1 MEAQKGGR
9 LVDSNFDG
17 IVLTLFGIDIELQQ
31 SILNWLLLCILFA
44 IFFIWAGKK
53 FEKAD
58 VRKAPSGILL
68 ITEMITGLCT
78 NIIGDNLK
86 SKTKR
91 YLPFMGT
98 LIMMM
103 AVSNL
108 LGLVGLQPP
117 TSNLSFNITLAL
129 MMFFLIQY
137 NGIKKGGLTA
147 RLKELTEPMWLLTPL
162 NVIGELALPI
172 SLSMRLF
179 GNILAGSI
187 IMLLVYTVMQSM
199 FPAGA
204 LIYLATPFLHAYFDV
219 FSGLIQTYIF
229 FTLASFFLSEQVLE
243 EDEM

>member
-1 MEAQKGGR
+1 M
-9 LVDSNFDG
+9 DSNFDG
-17 IVLTLFGIDIELQQ
+17 ILVTIFGVDIEFQQ
-31 SILNWLLLCILFA
+31 SILNWLALCIIFA
-44 IFFIWAGKK
+44 IFFIIAGKK
-53 FEKAD
+53 FEQAD

-78 NIIGDNLK
+78 SIIGDNLK
-86 SKTKR
+86 DKTKR

-108 LGLVGLQPP
+108 LGLLGLQPP

-129 MMFFLIQY
+129 MMFLLIQY
-137 NGIKKGGLTA
+137 NGIKKGGLVA

-187 IMLLVYTVMQSM
+187 IMLLFYTLMQS
-199 FPAGA
+199 FGIPGFGI
-204 LIYLATPFLHAYFDV
+204 LGYLATPFLHAYFDV

-229 FTLASFFLSEQVLE
+229 FTLASFFLSEQVVE
-243 EDEM
+243 EDE

>member
-1 MEAQKGGR
+1 ME
-9 LVDSNFDG
+9 STFDG
-17 IVLTLFGIDIELQQ
+17 ILITVFGTTIELQQ
-31 SILNWLLLCILFA
+31 SILNWLVLCVIFT
-44 IFFIWAGKK
+44 IFFIVAGKK

-58 VRKAPSGILL
+58 VRKAPTGILL
-68 ITEMITGLCT
+68 LTEMITGLCT

-86 SKTKR
+86 EKTRR

-117 TSNLSFNITLAL
+117 TSNLSFNVTLAL
-129 MMFFLIQY
+129 LMFFLIQY
-137 NGIKKGGLTA
+137 NGIKKGGLGA

-187 IMLLVYTVMQSM
+187 IMLLVYTMLKALLPFGV
-199 FPAGA
+199 
-204 LIYLATPFLHAYFDV
+204 LIYIATPFLHAYFDI

-229 FTLASFFLSEQVLE
+229 FTLASFFLSEQVVSE
-243 EDEM
+243 TE

>member
-1 MEAQKGGR
+1 M
-9 LVDSNFDG
+9 DSNFDG
-17 IVLTLFGIDIELQQ
+17 ILLTLFGVKIELQQ
-31 SILNWLLLCILFA
+31 SILNWLGLCILFA

-68 ITEMITGLCT
+68 ITEMITGLCN

-86 SKTKR
+86 EHTKR

-137 NGIKKGGLTA
+137 NGIKKGGLGA

-187 IMLLVYTVMQSM
+187 IMLLVYTVLKSV
-199 FPAGA
+199 FPFTA
-204 LIYLATPFLHAYFDV
+204 LLYVATPFLHAYFDI

-229 FTLASFFLSEQVLE
+229 FTLASFFLSEQVIE
-243 EDEM
+243 EDE

>member
-1 MEAQKGGR
+1 M
-9 LVDSNFDG
+9 DNNFDG
-17 IVLTLFGIDIELQQ
+17 ILITLFGVDIELQQ
-31 SILNWLLLCILFA
+31 SILNWLALCLIFA

-58 VRKAPSGILL
+58 VRKAPHGILL

-86 SKTKR
+86 NKTNR

-108 LGLVGLQPP
+108 LGLLGLQPP

-137 NGIKKGGLTA
+137 NGIKKGGLGA

-187 IMLLVYTVMQSM
+187 IMLLFYTLMQSL
-199 FPAGA
+199 FPLGV
-204 LIYLATPFLHAYFDV
+204 LGYIVTPFLHAYFDI

-229 FTLASFFLSEQVLE
+229 FTLASFFLSEQVVE
-243 EDEM
+243 EE

>member
-1 MEAQKGGR
+1 M
-9 LVDSNFDG
+9 DNNFDG
-17 IVLTLFGIDIELQQ
+17 ILITLFGVDIELQQ
-31 SILNWLLLCILFA
+31 SILNWLALCLIFA

-58 VRKAPSGILL
+58 VRKAPRGILL
-68 ITEMITGLCT
+68 ITEMIAGLCT

-86 SKTKR
+86 NKTNR

-108 LGLVGLQPP
+108 LGLLGLQPP

-137 NGIKKGGLTA
+137 NGIKKGGLGA

-187 IMLLVYTVMQSM
+187 IMLLFYTLMQSL
-199 FPAGA
+199 FPLGV
-204 LIYLATPFLHAYFDV
+204 LGYIVTPFLHAYFDI

-229 FTLASFFLSEQVLE
+229 FTLASFFLSEQVVE
-243 EDEM
+243 EEE

>member
-1 MEAQKGGR
+1 ME
-9 LVDSNFDG
+9 STFDG
-17 IVLTLFGIDIELQQ
+17 ILITVFGTTIELQQ
-31 SILNWLLLCILFA
+31 SILNWLILCVIFT
-44 IFFIWAGKK
+44 IFFIVAGKK

-58 VRKAPSGILL
+58 VRKAPDGILL
-68 ITEMITGLCT
+68 LTEMITGLCT

-86 SKTKR
+86 EKTRR

-108 LGLVGLQPP
+108 LGLIGLQPP
-117 TSNLSFNITLAL
+117 TSNLSFNVTLAL
-129 MMFFLIQY
+129 LMFFLIQY
-137 NGIKKGGLTA
+137 NGIKKGGLGA

-187 IMLLVYTVMQSM
+187 IMLLVYTMLKALLP
-199 FPAGA
+199 FGI
-204 LIYLATPFLHAYFDV
+204 LIYIATPFLHAYFDI
-219 FSGLIQTYIF
+219 FSGMIQTYIF
-229 FTLASFFLSEQVLE
+229 FTLASFFLSEQVVSE
-243 EDEM
+243 TE

>member
-1 MEAQKGGR
+1 MER
-9 LVDSNFDG
+9 TFDG
-17 IVLTLFGIDIELQQ
+17 ILITVFGTTIELQQ
-31 SILNWLLLCILFA
+31 SILNWLILCVIFT
-44 IFFIWAGKK
+44 IFFIVAGKK

-58 VRKAPSGILL
+58 VRKAPDGILL
-68 ITEMITGLCT
+68 LTEMITGLCT

-86 SKTKR
+86 EKTRR

-108 LGLVGLQPP
+108 LGLIGLQPP
-117 TSNLSFNITLAL
+117 TSNLSFNVTLAL
-129 MMFFLIQY
+129 LMFFLIQY
-137 NGIKKGGLTA
+137 NGIKKGGLGA

-187 IMLLVYTVMQSM
+187 IMLLVYTMLKALLP
-199 FPAGA
+199 FGI
-204 LIYLATPFLHAYFDV
+204 LIYIATPFLHAYFDI
-219 FSGLIQTYIF
+219 FSGMIQTYIF
-229 FTLASFFLSEQVLE
+229 FTLASFFLSEQVVSE
-243 EDEM
+243 TE

>member
-1 MEAQKGGR
+1 ME
-9 LVDSNFDG
+9 STFDG
-17 IVLTLFGIDIELQQ
+17 ILITVFGTTIELQQ
-31 SILNWLLLCILFA
+31 SILNWLILCVIFT
-44 IFFIWAGKK
+44 IFFIVAGKK

-58 VRKAPSGILL
+58 VRKAPDGILL
-68 ITEMITGLCT
+68 LTEMITGLCT

-86 SKTKR
+86 EKTRR

-108 LGLVGLQPP
+108 LGLIGLQPP
-117 TSNLSFNITLAL
+117 TSNLSFNVTLAL
-129 MMFFLIQY
+129 LMFFLIQY
-137 NGIKKGGLTA
+137 NGIKKGGLGA

-187 IMLLVYTVMQSM
+187 IMLLVYTMLKALLP
-199 FPAGA
+199 FGI
-204 LIYLATPFLHAYFDV
+204 LIYIATPFLHAYFDI
-219 FSGLIQTYIF
+219 FSGMIQTYIF
-229 FTLASFFLSEQVLE
+229 FTLASFF
-243 EDEM
+243 

>member
-1 MEAQKGGR
+1 VE
-9 LVDSNFDG
+9 STFDG
-17 IVLTLFGIDIELQQ
+17 ILITVFGTTIELQQ
-31 SILNWLLLCILFA
+31 SILNWLILCVIFT
-44 IFFIWAGKK
+44 IFFIVAGKK

-58 VRKAPSGILL
+58 VRKAPDGILL
-68 ITEMITGLCT
+68 LTEMITGLCT

-86 SKTKR
+86 EKTRR

-108 LGLVGLQPP
+108 LGLIGLQPP
-117 TSNLSFNITLAL
+117 TSNLSFNVTLAL
-129 MMFFLIQY
+129 LMFFLIQY
-137 NGIKKGGLTA
+137 NGIKKGGLGA

-187 IMLLVYTVMQSM
+187 IMLLVYTMLKALLP
-199 FPAGA
+199 FGI
-204 LIYLATPFLHAYFDV
+204 LIYIATPFLHAYFDI
-219 FSGLIQTYIF
+219 FSGMIQTYIF
-229 FTLASFFLSEQVLE
+229 FTLASFFLSEQVVSE
-243 EDEM
+243 TE

>member
-1 MEAQKGGR
+1 M
-9 LVDSNFDG
+9 DSNFDG
-17 IVLTLFGIDIELQQ
+17 ILITLFGHTIELQQ
-31 SILNWLLLCILFA
+31 SILNWLVLCVIFA

-58 VRKAPSGILL
+58 VREAPHGILL

-78 NIIGDNLK
+78 SIIGDNLK
-86 SKTKR
+86 NKTNR

-98 LIMMM
+98 LILMM

-108 LGLVGLQPP
+108 LGLLGLQPP

-137 NGIKKGGLTA
+137 NGIKKGGLGA

-187 IMLLVYTVMQSM
+187 IMLLVYTMMRSF
-199 FPAGA
+199 FPFGA
-204 LIYLATPFLHAYFDV
+204 LGYFATPLLHAYFDV

-243 EDEM
+243 EEA

>member
-1 MEAQKGGR
+1 ME
-9 LVDSNFDG
+9 STFDG
-17 IVLTLFGIDIELQQ
+17 ILITVFGTTIELQQ
-31 SILNWLLLCILFA
+31 SILNWLILCVIFT
-44 IFFIWAGKK
+44 IFFIVAGKK

-58 VRKAPSGILL
+58 VRKAPDGILL
-68 ITEMITGLCT
+68 LTEMITGLCT

-86 SKTKR
+86 EKTRR

-108 LGLVGLQPP
+108 LGLIGLQPP
-117 TSNLSFNITLAL
+117 TSNLSFNVTLAL
-129 MMFFLIQY
+129 LMFFLIQY
-137 NGIKKGGLTA
+137 NGIKKGGLGT

-187 IMLLVYTVMQSM
+187 IMLLVYTMLKALLP
-199 FPAGA
+199 FGI
-204 LIYLATPFLHAYFDV
+204 LIYIATPFLHAYFDI
-219 FSGLIQTYIF
+219 FSGMIQTYIF
-229 FTLASFFLSEQVLE
+229 FTLASFFLSEQVVSE
-243 EDEM
+243 TE

>member
-1 MEAQKGGR
+1 ME
-9 LVDSNFDG
+9 STFDG
-17 IVLTLFGIDIELQQ
+17 ILITVFGQTIELQQ
-31 SILNWLLLCILFA
+31 SILNWLILCVIFT
-44 IFFIWAGKK
+44 IFFIFAGKR
-53 FEKAD
+53 FEQAD
-58 VRKAPSGILL
+58 VRKAPTGILL
-68 ITEMITGLCT
+68 LTEMITDLCS

-86 SKTKR
+86 EKTRR

-108 LGLVGLQPP
+108 LGLLGLQPP
-117 TSNLSFNITLAL
+117 TSNLSFNVTLAL

-137 NGIKKGGLTA
+137 NGIKKGGLGA
-147 RLKELTEPMWLLTPL
+147 RLKELSEPMWLLTPL

-187 IMLLVYTVMQSM
+187 IMLLVYTMLKALLPIGV
-199 FPAGA
+199 
-204 LIYLATPFLHAYFDV
+204 LIYIVTPFLHAYFDI

-229 FTLASFFLSEQVLE
+229 FTLASFFLSEQVVSE
-243 EDEM
+243 TE

>member
-1 MEAQKGGR
+1 MY
-9 LVDSNFDG
+9 DTFDG
-17 IVLTLFGIDIELQQ
+17 IVITVFGYNIEFQQ
-31 SILNWLLLCILFA
+31 SIINWLILCVLFS

-68 ITEMITGLCT
+68 ITEIAGLCR

-86 SKTKR
+86 DQTKK
-91 YLPFMGT
+91 YLPFLGT

-108 LGLVGLQPP
+108 LGLLGLQPP

-129 MMFFLIQY
+129 MMFLLIQY
-137 NGIKKGGLTA
+137 NGIKKGGLVA

-187 IMLLVYTVMQSM
+187 IMLLVYTMMNSFLPFGVL
-199 FPAGA
+199 G
-204 LIYLATPFLHAYFDV
+204 YVATPFLHAYFDV

-229 FTLASFFLSEQVLE
+229 FTLASFFLSEQVVS
-243 EDEM
+243 ED

>member
-1 MEAQKGGR
+1 M
-9 LVDSNFDG
+9 DSNFDG
-17 IVLTLFGIDIELQQ
+17 ILITIGDFHLEIQQ
-31 SILNWLLLCILFA
+31 SIMNWLILCVIFA

-53 FEKAD
+53 FESAD

-68 ITEMITGLCT
+68 VCEMIAGLCT
-78 NIIGDNLK
+78 TIIGDNLK
-86 SKTKR
+86 DMTKK
-91 YLPFMGT
+91 YLPFLGT
-98 LIMMM
+98 LVMMM

-108 LGLVGLQPP
+108 LGLLGLQPP

-129 MMFFLIQY
+129 MMFITIQY
-137 NGIKKGGLTA
+137 NGIKKGGLAA

-187 IMLLVYTVMQSM
+187 IMLLVYTMMNSFMPLGVL
-199 FPAGA
+199 G
-204 LIYLATPFLHAYFDV
+204 YVATPFLHAYFDV

-229 FTLASFFLSEQVLE
+229 FTLASFFLSEQVLSE
-243 EDEM
+243 EE

>member
-1 MEAQKGGR
+1 M
-9 LVDSNFDG
+9 DSKFDG
-17 IVLTLFGIDIELQQ
+17 ILIRIGDLQIELQQ

-58 VRKAPSGILL
+58 VRKAPSGIVLL
-68 ITEMITGLCT
+68 AEMIVGLCT
-78 NIIGDNLK
+78 TIIGDNLK
-86 SKTKR
+86 EKTSR

-98 LIMMM
+98 LVMMM

-108 LGLVGLQPP
+108 LGLLGLQPP
-117 TSNLSFNITLAL
+117 TSNLSFNVTLAL

-137 NGIKKGGLTA
+137 SGIKKGGLKA

-187 IMLLVYTVMQSM
+187 IMLLVYTMMQSFM
-199 FPAGA
+199 PFGV
-204 LIYLATPFLHAYFDV
+204 LGYIATPFLHAYFDV

-229 FTLASFFLSEQVLE
+229 FTLASFFLSEQVVE
-243 EDEM
+243 EEE

>member
-1 MEAQKGGR
+1 M
-9 LVDSNFDG
+9 DSKFDG
-17 IVLTLFGIDIELQQ
+17 ILIRIGDLQIELQQ
-31 SILNWLLLCILFA
+31 SILNWLFLCILFA

-58 VRKAPSGILL
+58 VRKAPSGIVLL
-68 ITEMITGLCT
+68 AEMIVGLCT
-78 NIIGDNLK
+78 TIIGDNLK
-86 SKTKR
+86 EKTNR

-98 LIMMM
+98 LVMMM

-108 LGLVGLQPP
+108 LGLLGLQPP
-117 TSNLSFNITLAL
+117 TSNLSFNVTLAL

-137 NGIKKGGLTA
+137 NGIKKGGVKA

-187 IMLLVYTVMQSM
+187 IMLLVYTMMQSFM
-199 FPAGA
+199 PFGV
-204 LIYLATPFLHAYFDV
+204 LGYIATPFLHAYFDV

-229 FTLASFFLSEQVLE
+229 FTLASFFLSEQVV
-243 EDEM
+243 EDEE

>member
-1 MEAQKGGR
+1 M
-9 LVDSNFDG
+9 DSKFDG
-17 IVLTLFGIDIELQQ
+17 ILIRIGDLQIELQQ
-31 SILNWLLLCILFA
+31 SILNWLFLCILFA

-58 VRKAPSGILL
+58 VRKAPSGIVLL
-68 ITEMITGLCT
+68 AEMIVGLCT
-78 NIIGDNLK
+78 TIIGDNLK
-86 SKTKR
+86 EKTNR

-98 LIMMM
+98 LVMMM

-108 LGLVGLQPP
+108 LGLLGLQPP
-117 TSNLSFNITLAL
+117 TSNLSFNVTLAL

-137 NGIKKGGLTA
+137 NGMKKGGVKA

-187 IMLLVYTVMQSM
+187 IMLLVYTMMQSFM
-199 FPAGA
+199 PFG
-204 LIYLATPFLHAYFDV
+204 LLGYIATPFLHAYFDV

-229 FTLASFFLSEQVLE
+229 FTLASFFLSEQVV
-243 EDEM
+243 EDEE

>member
-1 MEAQKGGR
+1 M
-9 LVDSNFDG
+9 DSKFDG
-17 IVLTLFGIDIELQQ
+17 ILIRIGDLQIELQQ
-31 SILNWLLLCILFA
+31 SILNWLFLCILFA

-58 VRKAPSGILL
+58 VRKAPSGIVLL
-68 ITEMITGLCT
+68 AEMIVGLCT
-78 NIIGDNLK
+78 TIIGDNLK
-86 SKTKR
+86 EKTHR

-98 LIMMM
+98 LVMMM

-108 LGLVGLQPP
+108 LGLLGLQPP
-117 TSNLSFNITLAL
+117 TSNLSFNVTLAL

-137 NGIKKGGLTA
+137 NGMKKGGVKA

-187 IMLLVYTVMQSM
+187 IMLLVYTMMQSFM
-199 FPAGA
+199 PFG
-204 LIYLATPFLHAYFDV
+204 LLGYIATPFLHAYFDV

-229 FTLASFFLSEQVLE
+229 FTLASFFLSEQVVE
-243 EDEM
+243 EEE

>member
-1 MEAQKGGR
+1 M
-9 LVDSNFDG
+9 DPNFDG
-17 IVLTLFGIDIELQQ
+17 ILITIGDFHIEFQQ
-31 SILNWLLLCILFA
+31 SILNWFGLCIIFA

-58 VRKAPSGILL
+58 VRAAPKGILL
-68 ITEMITGLCT
+68 LGEMIAGLCT
-78 NIIGDNLK
+78 TIIGDNLK
-86 SKTKR
+86 SKTYR
-91 YLPFMGT
+91 YLPFLGT
-98 LIMMM
+98 LTMMM

-108 LGLVGLQPP
+108 LGLIGLQPP
-117 TSNLSFNITLAL
+117 TSNLSFNIALAL

-137 NGIKKGGLTA
+137 NGIKKGGLVA

-187 IMLLVYTVMQSM
+187 IMLLVYTMLKGFMPFGVLGY
-199 FPAGA
+199 A
-204 LIYLATPFLHAYFDV
+204 ATPFLHAYFDV

-229 FTLASFFLSEQVLE
+229 FTLASFFLSEQVVS
-243 EDEM
+243 EDE

>member
-1 MEAQKGGR
+1 M
-9 LVDSNFDG
+9 DSKFDG
-17 IVLTLFGIDIELQQ
+17 ILIRIGDLQIELQQ
-31 SILNWLLLCILFA
+31 SILNWLFLCILFA

-58 VRKAPSGILL
+58 VRKAPSGIVLL
-68 ITEMITGLCT
+68 AEMIVGLCT
-78 NIIGDNLK
+78 TIIGDNLK
-86 SKTKR
+86 EKTNR

-98 LIMMM
+98 LVMMM

-108 LGLVGLQPP
+108 LGLLGLQPP
-117 TSNLSFNITLAL
+117 TSNLSFNVTLAL

-137 NGIKKGGLTA
+137 NGMKKGGVKA

-187 IMLLVYTVMQSM
+187 IMLLVYTMMQSFM
-199 FPAGA
+199 PFGV
-204 LIYLATPFLHAYFDV
+204 LGYIVTPFLHAYFDV

-229 FTLASFFLSEQVLE
+229 FTLASFFLSEQVV
-243 EDEM
+243 EDEE